1 MYKTELIKAM
11 VKKAEEQN
19 VPLTAKQM
27 DAALSA
33 LVESVTEALKTG
45 EKVVLPGCGMFGVRM
60 RPARRG
66 YNPFGVRMRP
76 ARRGYNPLTGE
87 QIALPEKKLPSFK
100 AGKTLKDAVAAE

>member
-1 MYKTELIKAM
+1 MYKAELIRTM

-45 EKVVLPGCGMFGVRM
+45 EKVVLPGFGTFGVKM
-60 RPARRG
+60 RPAREGRNLFTG
-66 YNPFGVRMRP
+66 ERIMIP
-76 ARRGYNPLTGE
+76 ARNV
-87 QIALPEKKLPSFK
+87 PSFK
-100 AGKTLKDAVAAE
+100 ASKRLKDAVSAE

>member
-33 LVESVTEALKTG
+33 LMESVTEALKNG
-45 EKVVLPGCGMFGVRM
+45 EKVVLPGFGMFGVRM
-60 RPARRG
+60 RPAREGRNLFTG
-66 YNPFGVRMRP
+66 ERIMIP
-76 ARRGYNPLTGE
+76 ARNVP
-87 QIALPEKKLPSFK
+87 AFK
-100 AGKTLKDAVAAE
+100 ASKRLKDAVAGT

>member
-45 EKVVLPGCGMFGVRM
+45 EKVVLPGFGMFAVKT
-60 RPARRG
+60 RPSGQGR
-66 YNPFGVRMRP
+66 NPI
-76 ARRGYNPLTGE
+76 TGE
-87 QIALPEKKLPSFK
+87 RITIPERKLPAFK

>member
-45 EKVVLPGCGMFGVRM
+45 EKVVLPASACS
-60 RPARRG
+60 
-66 YNPFGVRMRP
+66 
-76 ARRGYNPLTGE
+76 E
-87 QIALPEKKLPSFK
+87 
-100 AGKTLKDAVAAE
+100 

>member
-33 LVESVTEALKTG
+33 LMESVTEALKNG
-45 EKVVLPGCGMFGVRM
+45 EKVVLPGFGMFAVKT
-60 RPARRG
+60 
-66 YNPFGVRMRP
+66 RP

-87 QIALPEKKLPSFK
+87 QIALPEKKLPAFK